1 MPPSRRSPT
10 IPPGMLP
17 AIAPVTAPPTGL
29 PGVPPL
35 DATLPPPSAVRP
47 PALVVRETADGVVE
61 IQPSSDAAITQPRME
76 RDDIMTRTTQ
86 PSIPVPVVEPSEFPP
101 DPTKKQS
108 VEEIE
113 ALARRTRAT
122 AEVTDDDIE
131 AAIELA
137 PAARRTA
144 LGIAKKKPE

>member
-1 MPPSRRSPT
+1 
-10 IPPGMLP
+10 
-17 AIAPVTAPPTGL
+17 
-29 PGVPPL
+29 
-35 DATLPPPSAVRP
+35 
-47 PALVVRETADGVVE
+47 
-61 IQPSSDAAITQPRME
+61 
-76 RDDIMTRTTQ
+76 MTRTTQ
-86 PSIPVPVVEPSEFPP
+86 PSIPVPLVEPSEFPP

-137 PAARRTA
+137 PAARRGA